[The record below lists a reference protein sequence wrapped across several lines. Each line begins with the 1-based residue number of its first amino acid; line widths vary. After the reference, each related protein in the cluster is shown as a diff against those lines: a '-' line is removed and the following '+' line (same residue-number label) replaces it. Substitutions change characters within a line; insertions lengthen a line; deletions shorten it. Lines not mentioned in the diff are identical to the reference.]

1 MLLWLKAN
9 LVNIVLILTVALI
22 VFFIVRS
29 MIRDKREGR
38 SSCGGNCSG
47 CAACGGCTYRSGL
60 KEQCSSGKTT

>member
-9 LVNIVLILTVALI
+9 LVNIVLILALALI

-38 SSCGGNCSG
+38 SSCGGSCSG
-47 CAACGGCTYRSGL
+47 CAGCAACQAPAPIQGK
-60 KEQCSSGKTT
+60 KES